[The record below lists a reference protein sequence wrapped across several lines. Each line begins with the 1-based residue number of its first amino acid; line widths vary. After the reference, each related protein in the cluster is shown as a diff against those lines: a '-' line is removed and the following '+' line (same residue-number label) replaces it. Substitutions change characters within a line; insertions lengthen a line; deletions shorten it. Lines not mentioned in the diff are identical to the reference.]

1 MTSVLKVRD
10 YSSKVFDMVNNIS
23 FFPKLIS
30 FFQSSA
36 VFPRHFTTV
45 CHFDFIL
52 AVLDLCLVLHTPQL
66 FW

>member
-30 FFQSSA
+30 FFFKAQQY
-36 VFPRHFTTV
+36 FPDTS
-45 CHFDFIL
+45 
-52 AVLDLCLVLHTPQL
+52 QL
-66 FW
+66 FVILILF